1 MGARAMA
8 EACAGAERK
17 VWQGSGLGLAL
28 RLRLEL
34 ALVPRLGRV
43 LNLRLRMGEGLA
55 QCLGLEL

>member
-1 MGARAMA
+1 MA